1 MGERTMTPQH
11 PEGRLVAI
19 QQQMFFAQMLAE
31 KMEMETE
38 VVLRKLALVGLSL
51 TMDVNEVTFD
61 AAAVLPNINKYKAQV
76 RLQAVPK

>member
-1 MGERTMTPQH
+1 MTPQH

-51 TMDVNEVTFD
+51 TMDVNEITMD
-61 AAAVLPNINKYKAQV
+61 AASVLPNLNKYKAQG
-76 RLQAVPK
+76 RLQVVTE

>member
-1 MGERTMTPQH
+1 MTPQH

-31 KMEMETE
+31 KMDMETE

-51 TMDVNEVTFD
+51 TMDVNEITMD
-61 AAAVLPNINKYKAQV
+61 AASVLPNINKYKAQAH
-76 RLQAVPK
+76 LQAVPK